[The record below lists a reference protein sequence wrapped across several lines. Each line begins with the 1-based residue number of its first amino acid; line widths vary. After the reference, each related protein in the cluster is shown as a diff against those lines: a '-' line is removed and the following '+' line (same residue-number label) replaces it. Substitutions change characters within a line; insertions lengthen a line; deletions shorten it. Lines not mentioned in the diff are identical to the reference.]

1 MIREIRRRNSR
12 RKVRRLTIVPRPD
25 FSTRLRLDARERAE
39 VLQSTEANVGQVTP
53 QGAVDSVFRRRGK
66 GRRPSRYSDGSFP
79 VFYSSLEWK
88 TAEAEIQYWA
98 PSYSG
103 SPDGR
108 RTFHYQ
114 RLVCTF
120 LGQEKDLRS
129 KVAEWPD
136 LVHPS
141 GYTFCNR
148 LGAEARQSGIDGL
161 VVPSARHD
169 GANVPVFRREAIRDP
184 ELGHLVSVTYDPDSG
199 EVTLQ

>member
-1 MIREIRRRNSR
+1 MLQSPETEAGHVTPEDEVDSIFRRKRRR
-12 RKVRRLTIVPRPD
+12 
-25 FSTRLRLDARERAE
+25 
-39 VLQSTEANVGQVTP
+39 
-53 QGAVDSVFRRRGK
+53 
-66 GRRPSRYSDGSFP
+66 SRYSDGSFP

-88 TAEAEIQYWA
+88 TAEAEIRHWA
-98 PSYSG
+98 PSRSG
-103 SPDGR
+103 SPDDR
-108 RTFHYQ
+108 RTFYYQ
-114 RLVCTF
+114 RLECTF
-120 LGQEKDLRS
+120 MGQEKDLRS

-141 GYTFCNR
+141 DYTFCNR

-184 ELGHLVSVTYDPDSG
+184 ELGHLVAVAYDPDSG